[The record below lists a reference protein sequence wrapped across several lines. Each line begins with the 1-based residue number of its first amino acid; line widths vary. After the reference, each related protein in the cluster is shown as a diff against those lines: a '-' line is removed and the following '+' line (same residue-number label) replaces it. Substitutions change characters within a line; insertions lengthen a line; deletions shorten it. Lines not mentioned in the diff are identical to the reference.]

1 MCQWCDI
8 SGRENVR
15 SAEHHDMFVPSTRTQ
30 LDRRSFRFA
39 APAVWNALPSQLR
52 SSSISRG
59 QFRTGFKTDLFT
71 QAHGHIWQLLLKS
84 VLFYVYVCICMNR
97 EFCLMLY
104 AALCYAEFATRVPK
118 AGSAYIYRYIMSQ
131 RRRLHF
137 YAPHSQIVRGA
148 YCDRPCRDVVS
159 RLVVGWLVVFVNYG

>member
-52 SSSISRG
+52 SSSIIVVDSLELGLKPISSHRRTDTSGNFCWKAYYFTFTCASAWTVARVLSDVVCSTLLRRVRDASTESRICLHI
-59 QFRTGFKTDLFT
+59 QVYHVSKTPLAF
-71 QAHGHIWQLLLKS
+71 
-84 VLFYVYVCICMNR
+84 
-97 EFCLMLY
+97 
-104 AALCYAEFATRVPK
+104 LCAPLTNSERRILRQTV
-118 AGSAYIYRYIMSQ
+118 S
-131 RRRLHF
+131 RRR
-137 YAPHSQIVRGA
+137 
-148 YCDRPCRDVVS
+148 
-159 RLVVGWLVVFVNYG
+159 